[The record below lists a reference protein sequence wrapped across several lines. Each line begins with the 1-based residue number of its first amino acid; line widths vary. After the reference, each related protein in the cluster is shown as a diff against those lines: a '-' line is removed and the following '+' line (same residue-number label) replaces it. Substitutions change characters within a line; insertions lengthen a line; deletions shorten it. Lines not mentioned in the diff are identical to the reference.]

1 MKNININVKSW
12 YAAFN
17 RWKSHKFSMWPNMN
31 NSLQT
36 EKKSY
41 RIIRRQF
48 LVGCKSQVATH

>member
-1 MKNININVKSW
+1 MLKAGMQLLTDGNL
-12 YAAFN
+12 
-17 RWKSHKFSMWPNMN
+17 HKFSMWPNMN